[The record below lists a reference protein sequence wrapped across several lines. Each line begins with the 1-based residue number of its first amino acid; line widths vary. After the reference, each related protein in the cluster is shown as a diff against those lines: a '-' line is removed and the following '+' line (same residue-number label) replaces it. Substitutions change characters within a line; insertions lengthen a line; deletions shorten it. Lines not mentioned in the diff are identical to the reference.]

1 MIFNKNKIGI
11 LLANLLLKRRCIM
24 DDVQFQDLKNLLVQ
38 RLDFDRNTDMSI
50 KKLSGGAIQ
59 ENWAILG
66 QKNHEN
72 FEIVLRKN
80 SETSVEVS
88 SDREQEYRL
97 LERLHALNICV
108 PQPLLFEKKDN
119 FLNSDFF
126 IMEKISGSAE
136 GHKLVRLKD
145 ETLQQKILKDI
156 GQRLADLHQ
165 IETDAEIEKI
175 LPKPQKE
182 TYLSDLIADL
192 YAQLDK
198 LQRHRPVLEFALSW
212 ILHEKPV
219 IDDLVL
225 IHGDYRIGN
234 IMINQDHVSGILDWE
249 FSHWGDRRED
259 IGWFTAKCWRF
270 GQDNQIAG
278 GIGAYKNFMQAYAER
293 TEIYIPEFELK
304 FWHVLSHVRWAIIA
318 MQQSN
323 RNQNNTQASLE
334 LALTEFLVPQLE
346 KNILDIIGEK
356 E

>member
-1 MIFNKNKIGI
+1 
-11 LLANLLLKRRCIM
+11 M
-24 DDVQFQDLKNLLVQ
+24 DDVQFQDLRNLLVQ
-38 RLDFDRNTDMSI
+38 RLDFDRNTEMSI

-59 ENWAILG
+59 ENWAISG
-66 QKNHEN
+66 QKNHAN
-72 FEIVLRKN
+72 YEIVLRKN

-97 LERLHALNICV
+97 LKRLHTLNICV
-108 PQPLLFEKKDN
+108 PQPLLFEKKHN

-126 IMEKISGSAE
+126 MMEKISGSAE

-145 ETLQQKILKDI
+145 APLQQKILKDI

-165 IETDAEIEKI
+165 IEADIELESI
-175 LPKPQKE
+175 LAKPQKE
-182 TYLSDLIADL
+182 MYLNDLITDL

-212 ILHEKPV
+212 MLQEKPV

-225 IHGDYRIGN
+225 IHGDYRTGN

-278 GIGAYKNFMQAYAER
+278 GIGAYKDFMQAYAEL
-293 TEIYIPEFELK
+293 TDIYIPEFELK